1 MALNGADVL
10 IFANTGTDAVPV
22 WTVVGSQR
30 DVTISEDTAV
40 IDGSSKDGRA
50 ARVQAGRYSS
60 TLSLDAVYVP
70 GDAAYAALKTAFRAG
85 TLIKCR
91 IKESGV
97 DKEEGKFLITSLE
110 RNHPDQEESTLS
122 LDLSLDGSFTTLP

>member
-10 IFANTGTDAVPV
+10 LYANTGTPGVPV

-40 IDGSSKDGRA
+40 IDGSSKDGRQ

-70 GDAAYAALKTAFRAG
+70 GDAAFAALKSNFRAG
-85 TLIKCR
+85 TLIKVR
-91 IKESGV
+91 IRESGV
-97 DKEEGKFLITSLE
+97 DKEEGNMLITSLE
-110 RNHPDQEESTLS
+110 RNHPDQEESTVS
-122 LDLSLDGSFTTLP
+122 IDMQLDGSYTSL